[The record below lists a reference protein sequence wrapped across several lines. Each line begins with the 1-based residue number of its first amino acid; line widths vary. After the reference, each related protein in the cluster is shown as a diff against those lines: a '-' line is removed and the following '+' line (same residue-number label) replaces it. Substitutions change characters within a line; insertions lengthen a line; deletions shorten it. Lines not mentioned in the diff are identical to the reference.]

1 MNESRV
7 VCVGVCVRLVVSW
20 AHRTDLVAERRWHC
34 LRPRRRMG
42 YMDVILIPRSASG
55 WRRRSTRFRSGQRT
69 QQCGSFVLR
78 PPYNDNSD
86 TTTATTMMMMMGTER
101 SVCARF
107 VAVLE
112 VGWASHTIWVFC
124 FKQSYLYFIYMMEYA
139 PSAIRHTRDRAVVP
153 THTYTHTYT
162 TSNNRQHTMWIQ
174 EEEYMLWF
182 VALANQKECNARALC
197 RTPRARSSTY
207 TYTDLHNYKLT
218 IVDAIAEFSIKKNQC
233 FFI

>member
-55 WRRRSTRFRSGQRT
+55 WRRRSKRFRSGQRT

-124 FKQSYLYFIYMMEYA
+124 SKQIIFIFYIYDGIC
-139 PSAIRHTRDRAVVP
+139 AIRHT
-153 THTYTHTYT
+153 THQRSRCCSDSNTYTHTYT

-207 TYTDLHNYKLT
+207 TDLHNYKLT

>member
-101 SVCARF
+101 SVCALF

-153 THTYTHTYT
+153 TQTHTHTHTRQAT
-162 TSNNRQHTMWIQ
+162 TASILCGYKKRNIC
-174 EEEYMLWF
+174 YDLWRWPTR
-182 VALANQKECNARALC
+182 KNATRALSVG
-197 RTPRARSSTY
+197 RRARVLPHIHT
-207 TYTDLHNYKLT
+207 LT
-218 IVDAIAEFSIKKNQC
+218 SIIIN
-233 FFI
+233 